1 MVKNE
6 KLTSVK
12 ITQPLFDKFKMAC
25 LEDNFSFKKLA
36 DRAIF
41 LCDAVSSHLGWH
53 RLRNYHRGSRT
64 TWFSRR
70 IADHRVADHHYRLD
84 DRTAQS
90 RERKSQPDRPVG
102 PL

>member
-1 MVKNE
+1 MVKDE

-41 LCDAVSSHLGWH
+41 LYLTDKEFKEKVHKQK
-53 RLRNYHRGSRT
+53 N
-64 TWFSRR
+64 
-70 IADHRVADHHYRLD
+70 I
-84 DRTAQS
+84 QI
-90 RERKSQPDRPVG
+90 K
-102 PL
+102 

>member
-1 MVKNE
+1 MTKEE

-41 LCDAVSSHLGWH
+41 LYLTDEEFRDKVH
-53 RLRNYHRGSRT
+53 RINNIKLR
-64 TWFSRR
+64 
-70 IADHRVADHHYRLD
+70 
-84 DRTAQS
+84 
-90 RERKSQPDRPVG
+90 K
-102 PL
+102 